1 MAVLLK
7 SIIIGSWLVMM
18 FALENITRIRLRN
31 APRLLNIITLKRL
44 TRNVGLYLINAALLY
59 PLVLF
64 ITISATQFHL
74 LTRPDFINAPV
85 FIIIDI
91 LLLDCM
97 IYWWHRLNHV
107 IPFLW
112 RFHEVHHLDE
122 SMDASTAL
130 RFHFGEVLLSACNR
144 AVFIALFAIPLTSV
158 LVVETLLFCMALF
171 HHANLRLPE
180 RLDSILSKLI
190 VTPRI
195 HNAHHHAKRR
205 DTDSNYGNLFSFWDR
220 IFGSYNARIFDADAK
235 IGVEG
240 RKDEGLLRLIIRPFT
255 NRAKNG

>member
-18 FALENITRIRLRN
+18 FALENITRIRLRK
-31 APRLLNIITLKRL
+31 APRLLHIITLKRL
-44 TRNVGLYLINAALLY
+44 TRNAGLYIINAALLY

-64 ITISATQFHL
+64 ITISATQFHIF
-74 LTRPDFINAPV
+74 TRPDFATMPV

-122 SMDASTAL
+122 AMDASTAL
-130 RFHFGEVLLSACNR
+130 RFHFGEVLLSAGNR
-144 AVFIALFAIPLTSV
+144 AIFIALFAVPLTSV
-158 LVVETLLFCMALF
+158 LVVETLLFCVALF
-171 HHANLRLPE
+171 HHANLRLPDGVD
-180 RLDSILSKLI
+180 RVLSKLI

-220 IFGSYNARIFDADAK
+220 IFGSYNGRIFDADAK

-240 RKDEGLLRLIIRPFT
+240 RKDEGLLKLIFRPFT